1 MKDIYKELSDEELIA
16 RYMDGDAAVVDF
28 LMDKYKYLVRQQ
40 AGNMFLLG
48 ADHEDLLQEGMIGLF
63 KAIRDYDPGR
73 DTGFQTFARLCI
85 SRQIF
90 TAIEASNRHKNAP
103 LNSYTS
109 LSETDSEQYKE
120 IRDRLIEVT
129 AIESPESMLID
140 KENVDQLEKIL
151 TAELSVLEKQ
161 VLDLYFIGMSTREIA
176 AILGR
181 TEKAT
186 DNALQRMKGKLRKFF
201 GKEENMDK

>member
-1 MKDIYKELSDEELIA
+1 MKELYKDLSDEELIT
-16 RYMDGDAAVVDF
+16 RYMDGDNAVVDF
-28 LMDKYKYLVRQQ
+28 LMDKYKYLVRIQ

-73 DTGFQTFARLCI
+73 DASFQTFAKLCI

-90 TAIEASNRHKNAP
+90 TAIEASNRHKHAP

-109 LSETDSEQYKE
+109 LSETDSMQYRE
-120 IRDRLIEVT
+120 IRERLVEMT
-129 AIESPESMLID
+129 AIESPETVMID
-140 KENVDQLEKIL
+140 KENMEQLENLL
-151 TAELSVLEKQ
+151 TAELSTMEKQ
-161 VLDLYFIGMSTREIA
+161 VFDLYFIGMSTREIA

-186 DNALQRMKGKLRKFF
+186 DNALQRLKGKLRKIFNQE
-201 GKEENMDK
+201 K

>member
-1 MKDIYKELSDEELIA
+1 MKELYKELSDEELIT
-16 RYMDGDAAVVDF
+16 RYMDGDKAVVDF
-28 LMDKYKYLVRQQ
+28 LMDKYKYLVRIQ

-73 DTGFQTFARLCI
+73 DASFQTFAKLCI

-90 TAIEASNRHKNAP
+90 TAIEASNRHKHAP

-109 LSETDSEQYKE
+109 LSETDSVQYRE
-120 IRDRLIEVT
+120 IRQRLLEMT
-129 AIESPESMLID
+129 AIESPETMMID
-140 KENVDQLEKIL
+140 KENMEQLEELL
-151 TAELSVLEKQ
+151 TAELSTMEKQ
-161 VLDLYFIGMSTREIA
+161 VFDLYFIGMSTREIA

-186 DNALQRMKGKLRKFF
+186 DNALQRLKGKLRKIF
-201 GKEENMDK
+201 NQDK

>member
-1 MKDIYKELSDEELIA
+1 MKDIYKGLSDEELIS
-16 RYMDGDAAVVDF
+16 RYMDGDNEVVDF
-28 LMDKYKYLVRQQ
+28 LMDKYKYLVRGQ

-73 DTGFQTFARLCI
+73 DASFMTFARLCI

-90 TAIEASNRHKNAP
+90 TAIEASNRHKHAP
-103 LNSYTS
+103 LNSYLS
-109 LSETDSEQYKE
+109 LSENDNEQCREAKK
-120 IRDRLIEVT
+120 RLAKMT
-129 AIESPESMLID
+129 AIESPEAMMIA
-140 KENVDQLEKIL
+140 KEDTEQLEVRI
-151 TAELSVLEKQ
+151 TSELSRLEKQ
-161 VLDLYFIGMSTREIA
+161 VLDLYYIGMSTREIA

-186 DNALQRMKGKLRKFF
+186 DNALQRVKAKLRKLISTF
-201 GKEENMDK
+201 

>member
-1 MKDIYKELSDEELIA
+1 MKELYKELADEELIV
-16 RYMDGDAAVVDF
+16 RYMDGDDSVVDF
-28 LMDKYKYLVRQQ
+28 LMDKYKYLVRSQ
-40 AGNMFLLG
+40 AENMFLLG

-73 DTGFQTFARLCI
+73 DASFHTFAKLCI

-90 TAIEASNRHKNAP
+90 TAIEAANRHKHAP
-103 LNSYTS
+103 LNTYTS
-109 LSETDSEQYKE
+109 LSETDNTQYNE
-120 IRDRLIEVT
+120 IHQRLIEMT
-129 AIESPESMLID
+129 AVESPESMLID
-140 KENVDQLEKIL
+140 KENMAQLEEIL
-151 TAELSVLEKQ
+151 TAELSTLEKQ

-186 DNALQRMKGKLRKFF
+186 DNALQRVKGKLRKVFQ
-201 GKEENMDK
+201 KEN

>member
-1 MKDIYKELSDEELIA
+1 MKELYHNMTDEELIS
-16 RYMDGDAAVVDF
+16 RYMDGDSAVVDF
-28 LMDKYKYLVRQQ
+28 LMDKYKYLVRSQ

-73 DTGFQTFARLCI
+73 DASFQTFAKLCI

-90 TAIEASNRHKNAP
+90 TAIEASNRHKHAP
-103 LNSYTS
+103 LNGYTS
-109 LSETDSEQYKE
+109 LSETNSAQYRE
-120 IRDRLIEVT
+120 IRERLVEMT
-129 AIESPESMLID
+129 AIESPEAMMID
-140 KENVDQLEKIL
+140 KENMEQLEKML
-151 TAELSVLEKQ
+151 TAELSIMEKQ
-161 VLDLYFIGMSTREIA
+161 VFDLYFIGMSTREIA

-186 DNALQRMKGKLRKFF
+186 DNALQRLKGKLRKIFHQE
-201 GKEENMDK
+201 K

>member
-1 MKDIYKELSDEELIA
+1 MNEIYNEINDEELIA
-16 RYMDGDAAVVDF
+16 RYMDGDKRVVDF
-28 LMDKYKYLVRQQ
+28 LMEKYKYLVRGQ
-40 AGNMFLLG
+40 AGNMYLLG

-73 DTGFQTFARLCI
+73 DASFQTFAKLCI

-90 TAIEASNRHKNAP
+90 TAIEASNRHKHAP

-109 LSETDSEQYKE
+109 LSSEDSEQYKE
-120 IRDRLIEVT
+120 ARERLIRMT
-129 AIESPESMLID
+129 AIESPEETLID
-140 KENVDQLEKIL
+140 KENMAQLEERL
-151 TAELSVLEKQ
+151 RSELSPLEKQ
-161 VLDLYFIGMSTREIA
+161 VLDLYYIGMSTREIA

-186 DNALQRMKGKLRKFF
+186 DNAFQRLKSKMRKIFI
-201 GKEENMDK
+201 ENK

>member
-16 RYMDGDAAVVDF
+16 RYMDGDNAVVDF
-28 LMDKYKYLVRQQ
+28 LMDKYKYLVRSQ
-40 AGNMFLLG
+40 ASNMFLLG

-63 KAIRDYDPGR
+63 KAVRDYDPGR
-73 DTGFQTFARLCI
+73 DASFQTFAKLCI

-90 TAIEASNRHKNAP
+90 TAIEASNRHKHAP

-109 LSETDSEQYKE
+109 LSETDSAQYRE
-120 IRDRLIEVT
+120 IRERLIEMT
-129 AIESPESMLID
+129 AIESPEAMIID
-140 KENVDQLEKIL
+140 KENMAQLEELL

-161 VLDLYFIGMSTREIA
+161 VFDLFFIGMSTREIA

-186 DNALQRMKGKLRKFF
+186 DNALQRLKGKLRKVFS
-201 GKEENMDK
+201 K

>member
-1 MKDIYKELSDEELIA
+1 MKDIYKQLSDEELIA
-16 RYMDGDAAVVDF
+16 RYMDGDKGVVDF
-28 LMDKYKYLVRQQ
+28 LMDKYKYLVRSQ

-73 DTGFQTFARLCI
+73 DASFQTFAKLCI

-90 TAIEASNRHKNAP
+90 TAIEASNRHKHAP

-109 LSETDSEQYKE
+109 LSAEDSEQYKE
-120 IRDRLIEVT
+120 ARERLIKMT
-129 AIESPESMLID
+129 AIESPETMVID
-140 KENVDQLEKIL
+140 KENMAQLEQML
-151 TAELSVLEKQ
+151 REELSPLEKQ

-186 DNALQRMKGKLRKFF
+186 DNALQRMKGKLRKVF
-201 GKEENMDK
+201 DK

>member
-1 MKDIYKELSDEELIA
+1 MKDIYKELCDEELIA
-16 RYMDGDAAVVDF
+16 RYMDGDSTVVDF
-28 LMDKYKYLVRQQ
+28 LMDKYKYLVRIQ

-73 DTGFQTFARLCI
+73 DASFQTFAKLCI

-90 TAIEASNRHKNAP
+90 TAIEASNRHKHAP
-103 LNSYTS
+103 LNYYTS
-109 LSETDSEQYKE
+109 LSAEDSEQYKE
-120 IRDRLIEVT
+120 ARERLISMT
-129 AIESPESMLID
+129 TIESPETMMID
-140 KENVDQLEKIL
+140 KENMAQLEEML
-151 TAELSVLEKQ
+151 REELSPLEKQ

-186 DNALQRMKGKLRKFF
+186 DNALQRLKSKLKKVFS
-201 GKEENMDK
+201 K

>member
-1 MKDIYKELSDEELIA
+1 MKEMYKDLSDEELIA
-16 RYMDGDAAVVDF
+16 RYMDGDSAVVDY
-28 LMDKYKYLVRQQ
+28 LMDKYKYLVRMQ

-63 KAIRDYDPGR
+63 KAVRDYDPGR
-73 DTGFQTFARLCI
+73 DASFLTFAKLCI

-90 TAIEASNRHKNAP
+90 TAVEASNRHKHAP

-109 LSETDSEQYKE
+109 LSAEDSEQYKE
-120 IRDRLIEVT
+120 ARERLIKMT
-129 AIESPESMLID
+129 AIESPEEMMID
-140 KENVDQLEKIL
+140 RENMEQLEEML
-151 TAELSVLEKQ
+151 REELSPLEKQ

-186 DNALQRMKGKLRKFF
+186 DNALQRLKGKLKKVFQ
-201 GKEENMDK
+201 KEKSS

>member
-1 MKDIYKELSDEELIA
+1 MKDIYKAQSDEELLA
-16 RYMDGDAAVVDF
+16 RYMDGDAEVVDF
-28 LMDKYKYLVRQQ
+28 LMDKYKYLVRLQ

-73 DTGFQTFARLCI
+73 DASFATFARLCI

-90 TAIEASNRHKNAP
+90 TAIEASNRHKHAP
-103 LNSYTS
+103 LNSYLS
-109 LSETDSEQYKE
+109 LSEEESEQGREAKE
-120 IRDRLIEVT
+120 RLAKMT
-129 AIESPESMLID
+129 AVESPETLVID
-140 KENVDQLEKIL
+140 KENMEQLEERL
-151 TAELSVLEKQ
+151 RTELSSFELQ
-161 VLDLYFIGMSTREIA
+161 VLDLYYIGMSTKEIA

-186 DNALQRMKGKLRKFF
+186 DNALQRLKNKLRKCF
-201 GKEENMDK
+201 GIE

>member
-1 MKDIYKELSDEELIA
+1 MKELYKELTDEELIA
-16 RYMDGDAAVVDF
+16 RYMDGDNAVVDF
-28 LMDKYKYLVRQQ
+28 LMDKYKYLVRSQ

-63 KAIRDYDPGR
+63 NANRDYDPGR
-73 DTGFQTFARLCI
+73 DASFQTFAKLCI

-90 TAIEASNRHKNAP
+90 TAIEASNRHKHAP

-109 LSETDSEQYKE
+109 LSETDSEHYRE
-120 IRDRLIEVT
+120 IRDRLVEMT
-129 AIESPESMLID
+129 AIESPETMMID
-140 KENVDQLEKIL
+140 KENMAQLEDIL

-161 VLDLYFIGMSTREIA
+161 VFDLYFIGMSTREIA

-186 DNALQRMKGKLRKFF
+186 DNALQRLKGKLRKVFN
-201 GKEENMDK
+201 KEK

>member
-1 MKDIYKELSDEELIA
+1 MKDLYKELSDEELIS
-16 RYMDGDAAVVDF
+16 RYMDGDNAVVDF
-28 LMDKYKYLVRQQ
+28 LMDKYKYLVRIQ

-73 DTGFQTFARLCI
+73 DASFQTFAKLCI

-90 TAIEASNRHKNAP
+90 TAIEASNRHKHAP

-109 LSETDSEQYKE
+109 LSETNSMQYRE
-120 IRDRLIEVT
+120 IRERLVEMT
-129 AIESPESMLID
+129 AIESPEAMMID
-140 KENVDQLEKIL
+140 KENTEQLEEL
-151 TAELSVLEKQ
+151 LAAELSTLEKQ
-161 VLDLYFIGMSTREIA
+161 VFDLYFIGMSTREIA

-186 DNALQRMKGKLRKFF
+186 DNALQRLKGKLRKIFNQE
-201 GKEENMDK
+201 K

>member
-1 MKDIYKELSDEELIA
+1 MKEIYKELSDEELIA
-16 RYMDGDAAVVDF
+16 HYMDGEDAVVDF
-28 LMDKYKYLVRQQ
+28 LMDKYKYLVRLQ
-40 AGNMFLLG
+40 AKNMFLLG

-73 DTGFQTFARLCI
+73 DASFQTFAGLCI

-90 TAIEASNRHKNAP
+90 TAIEASNRRKHAP

-109 LSETDSEQYKE
+109 LSSADHEQYQE
-120 IRDRLIEVT
+120 ARERLIKMT
-129 AIESPESMLID
+129 AIESPETMVID
-140 KENVDQLEKIL
+140 KENIAQLEEWL
-151 TAELSVLEKQ
+151 TEELSPLEKQ
-161 VLDLYFIGMSTREIA
+161 VLDLYYIGMSTREIA

-186 DNALQRMKGKLRKFF
+186 DNALQRLKNKIKKLLEK
-201 GKEENMDK
+201 NNP

>member
-1 MKDIYKELSDEELIA
+1 MKEMYKDLTDEELIA
-16 RYMDGDAAVVDF
+16 RYMDGDNAVIDF
-28 LMDKYKYLVRQQ
+28 LMDKYKYLVRSE
-40 AGNMFLLG
+40 ASNMFLLG

-73 DTGFQTFARLCI
+73 DASFMTFAKLCI

-103 LNSYTS
+103 LNSYLS
-109 LSETDSEQYKE
+109 LSETDDEQSKEARERLYKM
-120 IRDRLIEVT
+120 T
-129 AIESPESMLID
+129 ALESPEALLIA
-140 KENVDQLEKIL
+140 KEDVERLEERL
-151 TAELSVLEKQ
+151 TAELSRLEKQ
-161 VLDLYFIGMSTREIA
+161 VLDLYYIGMSTREIA

-186 DNALQRMKGKLRKFF
+186 DNALQRLKAKVRKCLQ
-201 GKEENMDK
+201 KD

>member
-1 MKDIYKELSDEELIA
+1 MKELYKELTDEELIA
-16 RYMDGDAAVVDF
+16 RYMDGDNAVVDF
-28 LMDKYKYLVRQQ
+28 LMDKYKYLVRSQ

-73 DTGFQTFARLCI
+73 DASFQTFAKLCI

-90 TAIEASNRHKNAP
+90 TAIEASNRHKHAP

-109 LSETDSEQYKE
+109 LSETDSEHYRE
-120 IRDRLIEVT
+120 IRDRLVEMT
-129 AIESPESMLID
+129 AIESPETMMID
-140 KENVDQLEKIL
+140 KENMAQLEDIL

-161 VLDLYFIGMSTREIA
+161 VFDLYFIGMSTREIA

-186 DNALQRMKGKLRKFF
+186 DNALQRLKGKLRKVFN
-201 GKEENMDK
+201 KEK

>member
-1 MKDIYKELSDEELIA
+1 MKDIYKQLSDEELIA
-16 RYMDGDAAVVDF
+16 RYMDGDKGVVDF
-28 LMDKYKYLVRQQ
+28 LMDKYKYLVRSQ

-73 DTGFQTFARLCI
+73 DASFQTFAKLCI

-90 TAIEASNRHKNAP
+90 TAIEASNRHKHAP
-103 LNSYTS
+103 LNSYLS
-109 LSETDSEQYKE
+109 LSETDDEQYKE
-120 IRDRLIEVT
+120 ARDRIT
-129 AIESPESMLID
+129 KMTTIESPETLVID
-140 KENVDQLEKIL
+140 KENMAQLEEML
-151 TAELSVLEKQ
+151 TAELSHLEKQ

-186 DNALQRMKGKLRKFF
+186 DNAFQRLKSKIRKIYGKWKV
-201 GKEENMDK
+201 

>member
-1 MKDIYKELSDEELIA
+1 MKDIYKALNDEELLA
-16 RYMDGDAAVVDF
+16 RYMDGDTAVVDF

-73 DTGFQTFARLCI
+73 DTSFQTFARLCI

-90 TAIEASNRHKNAP
+90 TAIEASNRHKHAP

-151 TAELSVLEKQ
+151 TAELSALEKQ

-186 DNALQRMKGKLRKFF
+186 DNALQRMKGKLRKVF
-201 GKEENMDK
+201 GKEESADK

>member
-1 MKDIYKELSDEELIA
+1 MRDIYSALSDEELLA
-16 RYMDGDAAVVDF
+16 RYMDGDTAVVDF

-73 DTGFQTFARLCI
+73 DANFQTFARLCI

-90 TAIEASNRHKNAP
+90 TAIEASNRHKHAP

-109 LSETDSEQYKE
+109 LSEMDSEQYKE
-120 IRDRLIEVT
+120 IRERLIEMT
-129 AIESPESMLID
+129 AIESPETMLIN
-140 KENVDQLEKIL
+140 KENGRQLEETL
-151 TAELSVLEKQ
+151 TAELSALEKQ

-186 DNALQRMKGKLRKFF
+186 DNALQRMKGKLRKVF
-201 GKEENMDK
+201 GKE

>member
-1 MKDIYKELSDEELIA
+1 MKELYKELSDEELIA
-16 RYMDGDAAVVDF
+16 RYMDGDSAVVDF
-28 LMDKYKYLVRQQ
+28 LMDKYKYLVRGQ
-40 AGNMFLLG
+40 ASNMFLLG

-73 DTGFQTFARLCI
+73 DASFQTFAKLCI

-90 TAIEASNRHKNAP
+90 TAIEASKRHKHAP

-109 LSETDSEQYKE
+109 LSETNSEQYRE
-120 IRDRLIEVT
+120 IRERLMEMT
-129 AIESPESMLID
+129 AIESPEAMVID
-140 KENVDQLEKIL
+140 KENMAQLEEIL

-161 VLDLYFIGMSTREIA
+161 VFDLYFIGMSTREIA

-186 DNALQRMKGKLRKFF
+186 DNALQRLKGKLRKVF
-201 GKEENMDK
+201 GK

>member
-1 MKDIYKELSDEELIA
+1 
-16 RYMDGDAAVVDF
+16 MDGDKAVVDF
-28 LMDKYKYLVRQQ
+28 LMDKYKYLVRGQ
-40 AGNMFLLG
+40 AGNMYLLG

-63 KAIRDYDPGR
+63 KAVRDYDPGR
-73 DTGFQTFARLCI
+73 DASFQTFAKLCI

-90 TAIEASNRHKNAP
+90 TAIEASNRHKHAP

-109 LSETDSEQYKE
+109 LSGEDSAQYKE
-120 IRDRLIEVT
+120 ARERLIRMT
-129 AIESPESMLID
+129 AIESPEATLID
-140 KENVDQLEKIL
+140 KENMAQLEARL
-151 TAELSVLEKQ
+151 REELSPLEKQ

-186 DNALQRMKGKLRKFF
+186 DNALQRLKGKMRKIF
-201 GKEENMDK
+201 KQDK

>member
-1 MKDIYKELSDEELIA
+1 MKDIYKELCDEELIA
-16 RYMDGDAAVVDF
+16 RYMDGDSTVVDF
-28 LMDKYKYLVRQQ
+28 LMDKYTYLVRIQ

-73 DTGFQTFARLCI
+73 DASFQTFAKLCI

-90 TAIEASNRHKNAP
+90 TAIEASNRHKHAP
-103 LNSYTS
+103 LNYYTS
-109 LSETDSEQYKE
+109 LSAEDSEQYKE
-120 IRDRLIEVT
+120 ARERLISMT
-129 AIESPESMLID
+129 TIESPETMMID
-140 KENVDQLEKIL
+140 KENMAQLEEML
-151 TAELSVLEKQ
+151 REELSPLEKQ

-186 DNALQRMKGKLRKFF
+186 DNALQRLKSKLKKVFS
-201 GKEENMDK
+201 K

>member
-1 MKDIYKELSDEELIA
+1 MKDIYKQLSDEELIA
-16 RYMDGDAAVVDF
+16 RYMDGDKGVVDF
-28 LMDKYKYLVRQQ
+28 LMDKYKYLARSQ

-73 DTGFQTFARLCI
+73 DASFQTFAKLCI

-90 TAIEASNRHKNAP
+90 TAIEASNRHKHAP
-103 LNSYTS
+103 LNSYLS
-109 LSETDSEQYKE
+109 LSETDDEQYRE
-120 IRDRLIEVT
+120 ARDRIAKMT
-129 AIESPESMLID
+129 AIESPETLVID
-140 KENVDQLEKIL
+140 KENMARLEKIL
-151 TAELSVLEKQ
+151 TAELSHLEKQ

-186 DNALQRMKGKLRKFF
+186 DNAFQRLKSKIRKIMEAP
-201 GKEENMDK
+201 GLP

>member
-1 MKDIYKELSDEELIA
+1 MKDIYKALSDEELLA
-16 RYMDGDAAVVDF
+16 RYMDGDTAVVDF

-73 DTGFQTFARLCI
+73 DTSFQTFARLCI

-90 TAIEASNRHKNAP
+90 TAIEASNRHKHAP

-186 DNALQRMKGKLRKFF
+186 DNALQRMKGKLRKVF
-201 GKEENMDK
+201 GKEESADK

>member
-1 MKDIYKELSDEELIA
+1 MKEMYKDFSDEELIA
-16 RYMDGDAAVVDF
+16 RYMDGDSAVVDY
-28 LMDKYKYLVRQQ
+28 LMDKYKYLVRIQ

-63 KAIRDYDPGR
+63 KAVRDYDPGR
-73 DTGFQTFARLCI
+73 DASFLTFAKLCI

-90 TAIEASNRHKNAP
+90 TAVEASNRHKHAP

-109 LSETDSEQYKE
+109 LSAEDSEQYKE
-120 IRDRLIEVT
+120 ARERLIKMT
-129 AIESPESMLID
+129 AIESPEEMMID
-140 KENVDQLEKIL
+140 RENMEQLEEML
-151 TAELSVLEKQ
+151 REELSPLEKQ

-186 DNALQRMKGKLRKFF
+186 DNALQRLKGKLKKVFN
-201 GKEENMDK
+201 KEKSS

>member
-1 MKDIYKELSDEELIA
+1 MKEMYKDLSDEELIA
-16 RYMDGDAAVVDF
+16 RYMDGDSAVVDY
-28 LMDKYKYLVRQQ
+28 LMDKYKYLVRMQ

-63 KAIRDYDPGR
+63 KAVRDYDPGR
-73 DTGFQTFARLCI
+73 DASFLTFAKLCI

-90 TAIEASNRHKNAP
+90 TAVEASNRHKHAP

-109 LSETDSEQYKE
+109 LSAEDSEQYKE
-120 IRDRLIEVT
+120 ARERLIKMT
-129 AIESPESMLID
+129 AIESPEEMMID
-140 KENVDQLEKIL
+140 RENMEQLEEML
-151 TAELSVLEKQ
+151 REELSPLEKQ

-176 AILGR
+176 AILER

-186 DNALQRMKGKLRKFF
+186 DNALQRLKGKLKKVFQ
-201 GKEENMDK
+201 KEKSS

>member
-1 MKDIYKELSDEELIA
+1 MMKELYKELTDEELIA
-16 RYMDGDAAVVDF
+16 RYMDGDNAVVDF
-28 LMDKYKYLVRQQ
+28 LMDKYKYLVRSQ

-73 DTGFQTFARLCI
+73 DASFQTFAKLCI

-90 TAIEASNRHKNAP
+90 TAIEASNRHKHAP

-109 LSETDSEQYKE
+109 LSETDSEHYRE
-120 IRDRLIEVT
+120 IRDRLVEMT
-129 AIESPESMLID
+129 AIESPETMMID
-140 KENVDQLEKIL
+140 KENMAQLEDIL

-161 VLDLYFIGMSTREIA
+161 VFDLYFIGMSTREIA

-186 DNALQRMKGKLRKFF
+186 DNALQRLKGKLRKVFN
-201 GKEENMDK
+201 KEK